1 MRRCSASAAAAARHA
16 IGLAHAAYV
25 ETTPHDIH
33 ITRGLQT
40 LGYGHLGQSK
50 TPSELAT
57 FLARLLHGPGRTFTW
72 GGEQWKRSLT
82 PTLHLPMATCEDLGL
97 KVLQQ
102 NPQARSEWARLA
114 REGHD
119 VWQVLD
125 HGRYLGVIVDG
136 VYHSY
141 QEIGR
146 ARHVT

>member
-1 MRRCSASAAAAARHA
+1 
-16 IGLAHAAYV
+16 
-25 ETTPHDIH
+25 
-33 ITRGLQT
+33 
-40 LGYGHLGQSK
+40 
-50 TPSELAT
+50 
-57 FLARLLHGPGRTFTW
+57 
-72 GGEQWKRSLT
+72 
-82 PTLHLPMATCEDLGL
+82 MATCEDLGL

-102 NPQARSEWARLA
+102 NPQARSEWGRLA

-146 ARHVT
+146 AHHVT